1 MPTNV
6 NTFNG
11 LSTAIIQWSN
21 RNDNIF
27 VSNVPLFISLAEQ
40 ELFIKLSTI
49 GNEQYVLGT
58 FVPNNGIIAK
68 PAIWGNTCRFTYFN
82 EAGNLV
88 NLERIGVSRIY
99 QFNPNPTIASTDPRY
114 YSDYGFDYWIVS
126 PTPTSAFNYCIAYFM
141 KQIPLSLEQQTNW
154 NTINAYDL
162 LLWSCMHKAML
173 FIEDDTRAQVFAAL
187 VEQGIKSYTSYDK
200 DRLFDATD
208 KADKE

>member
-1 MPTNV
+1 
-6 NTFNG
+6 
-11 LSTAIIQWSN
+11 
-21 RNDNIF
+21 
-27 VSNVPLFISLAEQ
+27 
-40 ELFIKLSTI
+40 
-49 GNEQYVLGT
+49 
-58 FVPNNGIIAK
+58 
-68 PAIWGNTCRFTYFN
+68 
-82 EAGNLV
+82 
-88 NLERIGVSRIY
+88 
-99 QFNPNPTIASTDPRY
+99 
-114 YSDYGFDYWIVS
+114 
-126 PTPTSAFNYCIAYFM
+126 M